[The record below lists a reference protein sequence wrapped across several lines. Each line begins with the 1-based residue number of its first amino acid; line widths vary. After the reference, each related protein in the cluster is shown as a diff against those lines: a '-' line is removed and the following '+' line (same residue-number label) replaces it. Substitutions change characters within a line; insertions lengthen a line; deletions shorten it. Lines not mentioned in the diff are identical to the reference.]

1 LKNTTESLVEQESTN
16 QLLSE
21 SILKLSKL
29 ESQYKLS
36 IDELESM
43 LKERD
48 ANIEA
53 LRTQMMA
60 VDEQKEKKLTEKLT

>member
-1 LKNTTESLVEQESTN
+1 MKNTTESLVEQESTN